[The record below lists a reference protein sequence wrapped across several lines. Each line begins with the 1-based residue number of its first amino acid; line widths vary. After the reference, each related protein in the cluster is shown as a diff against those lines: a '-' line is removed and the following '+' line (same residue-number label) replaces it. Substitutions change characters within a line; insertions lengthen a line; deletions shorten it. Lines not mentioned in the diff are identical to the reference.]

1 MLHKSTLRSFLNAVS
16 RFNTGLGSAS
26 GLATMLMMM
35 IIVPDVILRATIS
48 FTIPLATE
56 IGVLLLICKIFLG
69 MPGAQASRANFHV
82 SVLTEL
88 LGERW
93 RKALRLITTLISIG
107 IIGLLA
113 WLTTQEAV
121 YATGIGETSYGIYP
135 FPIWPERIIVAIGF
149 VLLTIQLIADV
160 IRTMTGLPDDIAPE
174 GSGIGPE

>member
-1 MLHKSTLRSFLNAVS
+1 
-16 RFNTGLGSAS
+16 
-26 GLATMLMMM
+26 MLMMM

-93 RKALRLITTLISIG
+93 RKALRLATTLISIG

-135 FPIWPERIIVAIGF
+135 FPIRSEEHTSELQSLMRISYAV
-149 VLLTIQLIADV
+149 
-160 IRTMTGLPDDIAPE
+160 
-174 GSGIGPE
+174 

>member
-1 MLHKSTLRSFLNAVS
+1 
-16 RFNTGLGSAS
+16 
-26 GLATMLMMM
+26 MLMMM

-93 RKALRLITTLISIG
+93 RKALRLATTLISIG

-121 YATGIGETSYGIYP
+121 YATGIGDRKSTRLNS
-135 FPIWPERIIVAIGF
+135 
-149 VLLTIQLIADV
+149 
-160 IRTMTGLPDDIAPE
+160 
-174 GSGIGPE
+174 SH

>member
-1 MLHKSTLRSFLNAVS
+1 ML
-16 RFNTGLGSAS
+16 
-26 GLATMLMMM
+26 
-35 IIVPDVILRATIS
+35 
-48 FTIPLATE
+48 
-56 IGVLLLICKIFLG
+56 
-69 MPGAQASRANFHV
+69 GARASRANFHV

-93 RKALRLITTLISIG
+93 RKALRLATTLISIG

-149 VLLTIQLIADV
+149 ILLTVQLIADV
-160 IRTMTGLPDDIAPE
+160 IRTVTGLPDDVAPE
-174 GSGIGPE
+174 GRSEEHTSELQSLMRISYAVFCLKKKNMRQ

>member
-1 MLHKSTLRSFLNAVS
+1 MLQKQTLRSCLNAVS

-35 IIVPDVILRATIS
+35 VIVPDVILRATIS

-56 IGVLLLICKIFLG
+56 IGVMLLICKIFLG
-69 MPGAQASRANFHV
+69 MPGAQASRANFYV
-82 SVLTEL
+82 SVFTEL

-93 RKALRLITTLISIG
+93 RKGLRLITTLIPIG

-121 YATGIGETSYGIYP
+121 YAAGIGETSYGVYP
-135 FPIWPERIIVAIGF
+135 FPIWPERIIVAVGF
-149 VLLTIQLIADV
+149 VLLTVQLLADV
-160 IRTMTGLPDDIAPE
+160 IRILADLPDDVAPE
-174 GSGIGPE
+174 GSGPGPE